1 MSSHWLQLGDRLIID
16 GADCTATEVL
26 VGRTDRL
33 TFQKV
38 AVRPELGGEGYSL
51 LQVED
56 EGLYELSPT
65 DPGGLDDS
73 GLSLSW
79 DATVRTERASAGGRR
94 KYGRGEV
101 RWYDAEDGRVALCV
115 DTLDDDY
122 AVLGVPLEPAR
133 VDLSFT

>member
-16 GADCTATEVL
+16 GADCTVTEVV

-38 AVRPELGGEGYSL
+38 AARPELGGEGHSL

-65 DPGGLDDS
+65 DSAGLADA

-79 DATVRTERASAGGRR
+79 DATVPVIEGLAEAVRKRRSAG
-94 KYGRGEV
+94 
-101 RWYDAEDGRVALCV
+101 
-115 DTLDDDY
+115 T
-122 AVLGVPLEPAR
+122 
-133 VDLSFT
+133 